1 MPHGESDEETSWKV
15 RTISRRI
22 VAGGL
27 KLIREVLMGDMHVVR
42 RGRDDRRNYLASPAE
57 LGPVSRMQ
65 RSEEPDLNAGGSGRA
80 PRTDPD

>member
-27 KLIREVLMGDMHVVR
+27 KLIREVLMGDIHVVR
-42 RGRDDRRNYLASPAE
+42 RGLDDRRNYPT
-57 LGPVSRMQ
+57 
-65 RSEEPDLNAGGSGRA
+65 A
-80 PRTDPD
+80 PRRAGPSLPHEEKRGA